1 MHSRP
6 RSRGCSRN
14 SSAMKAAAALVL
26 AAVVLAGCAQ
36 AYPGGE
42 ASSAA
47 RRGAGDSASDSTL
60 MVRGV
65 ESCQVLAD
73 MARSNSTVG
82 TGETLESIPLPCLQP
97 GSAVDLSQMRGKVVV
112 VNLWATWCGP
122 CREEMPILQA
132 ASEQFRDRVQFVGV
146 VTKDSAS
153 SAAGFLPAVGTTYPQ
168 LLDVDAELLNSL
180 RIPGLPVTVILDPAG
195 TIVKKQIGAFEADD
209 LDSLLADLV
218 EAS

>member
-1 MHSRP
+1 
-6 RSRGCSRN
+6 
-14 SSAMKAAAALVL
+14 
-26 AAVVLAGCAQ
+26 
-36 AYPGGE
+36 
-42 ASSAA
+42 
-47 RRGAGDSASDSTL
+47 
-60 MVRGV
+60 
-65 ESCQVLAD
+65 
-73 MARSNSTVG
+73 
-82 TGETLESIPLPCLQP
+82 
-97 GSAVDLSQMRGKVVV
+97 MRGKVVV

-168 LLDVDAELLNSL
+168 LLDVEAELLNSL